1 MLDIADVQNINST
14 TIKIDE
20 ILEKKDLKNFIY
32 NSLEEKNIPFNNH
45 DKILVNYMYLTNEYQ
60 VFIIEDRFIKLI
72 FEVLSSYYDSS
83 DAVDNTLFITENFI
97 AVYIDK
103 EFYFYQ
109 EINYS
114 LDEDDLKKYILKK
127 LNVVIHTVCKIDNL
141 QLESMTKDFIKNQNK
156 SFHLVNIN
164 DKSSNYLF
172 IYSIYLT
179 VLLVCSFS
187 YVFYEKNEIEQSVLN
202 EKNSLITKNN
212 LNAMNH
218 KFYSLFK
225 DYNDFIL
232 LLNNHNIEVLH
243 LEYKTKKITFSIKSD
258 KKENLYDFLDAYK
271 TKVLSNV
278 INLVDDK
285 KFVLD
290 GTISIKS

>member
-72 FEVLSSYYDSS
+72 FEVLSSYYNSS